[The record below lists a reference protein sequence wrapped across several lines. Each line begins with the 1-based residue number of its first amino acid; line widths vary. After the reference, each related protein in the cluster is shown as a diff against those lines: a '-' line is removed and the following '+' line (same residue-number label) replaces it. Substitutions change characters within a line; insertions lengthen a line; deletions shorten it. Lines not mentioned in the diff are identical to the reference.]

1 MTSNEFFQS
10 LGLTKTNLYIFLV
23 ALAVL
28 VVGYIF
34 MALGKTYDVV
44 SLYISP
50 IILTIGYVVVL
61 PMSILYKKK
70 NQEE

>member
-10 LGLTKTNLYIFLV
+10 LGLTKTNLYIFL
-23 ALAVL
+23 AAIATII
-28 VVGYIF
+28 VGYIF
-34 MALGKTYDVV
+34 MAVGGVYDAI
-44 SLYISP
+44 SLYVSP

-70 NQEE
+70 AE

>member
-1 MTSNEFFQS
+1 MTSIKFFQS

-28 VVGYIF
+28 IVGYIF
-34 MALGKTYDVV
+34 MAIGKTYDGL
-44 SLYISP
+44 SLYVSP

-61 PMSILYKKK
+61 PMSILYKKSK
-70 NQEE
+70 SE